1 MLLHSFLWTAIGIFT
16 GSLTVLIQFF
26 TVMLGYWIGY
36 TVLSVIFRPLLALL
50 LTDFQALMSTI
61 ALLVLANKSLYLG
74 NDHKSRFNLL
84 YFAIAEGIVVGYVL
98 GDLHLHLV

>member
-1 MLLHSFLWTAIGIFT
+1 
-16 GSLTVLIQFF
+16 
-26 TVMLGYWIGY
+26 MLGYWIGY